1 MSYHR
6 DYHEFDFDCEMLDT
20 MYGMTD
26 LDKEIARN
34 MEHPEY

>member
-6 DYHEFDFDCEMLDT
+6 DYHEFDFDSAMIDM

-26 LDKEIARN
+26 LDMGNSPKRWVV
-34 MEHPEY
+34 